1 MSGCFLF
8 WCRKINEVRRY
19 AAKIVAGIK
28 EMVRMTVFRDK
39 SAVLGMFDK

>member
-8 WCRKINEVRRY
+8 WCRKINEARRY
-19 AAKIVAGIK
+19 AAKIVVGIK
-28 EMVRMTVFRDK
+28 EMVRIAVFRDK

>member
-28 EMVRMTVFRDK
+28 EMVRMAVFRDK

>member
-8 WCRKINEVRRY
+8 WCRKINEARRY

-28 EMVRMTVFRDK
+28 EMVRMAVFRDK